1 MAEQRIILDFDPDGI
16 RQLRNDRITSDVT
29 GSYTGQPEDPYE
41 TPVQDADD
49 L

>member
-1 MAEQRIILDFDPDGI
+1 MEKQRIILDFDPDGLLGI
-16 RQLRNDRITSDVT
+16 KRPIITSDVT
-29 GSYTGQPEDPYE
+29 GSYTGRPEDPYE